1 MPNLIFERSY
11 YILDSYVD
19 SDVLMAIP
27 VKSNPKEFSFVGVNL
42 TFLLVIIVL
51 SILCLNVLIIGI
63 TVIICRW
70 KIFVGSNYR
79 VLNGTFLH
87 KKTEKEERA
96 CVYSEPAL

>member
-63 TVIICRW
+63 TVIICR
-70 KIFVGSNYR
+70 
-79 VLNGTFLH
+79 
-87 KKTEKEERA
+87 
-96 CVYSEPAL
+96 